1 VTKEHPAPFSV
12 LKEEFSS
19 MLPFFNLMGLKR
31 DGASL
36 PLNFAAAAVI
46 IVIAIFLSWL
56 TDNASQWIALGIGVY
71 VTFSWAQSIQ
81 ARDTATFHMIFKSK
95 AMVYTMMAFPSIAFV
110 TYGVGYWTAP
120 LLLRLHDTSPGEVGM
135 YIGLGSAA
143 GGLIGVT
150 MGGVTADWAKRK
162 HPAGRLI
169 IGFIAIFGTAPLVL
183 WMIYTESLMTA
194 FILNFAH
201 HIFSAS
207 WPGIPPSTAADLV
220 VPRMRAVAGAFFLLV
235 NTMIGLAMGPYFMGQ
250 LSDVYRAGGMD
261 RGESLQT
268 AIATGLLIF
277 VATFFL
283 LILAWRHL
291 PKDESTRLA
300 RAREQGEEV

>member
-1 VTKEHPAPFSV
+1 
-12 LKEEFSS
+12 
-19 MLPFFNLMGLKR
+19 
-31 DGASL
+31 
-36 PLNFAAAAVI
+36 
-46 IVIAIFLSWL
+46 
-56 TDNASQWIALGIGVY
+56 
-71 VTFSWAQSIQ
+71 
-81 ARDTATFHMIFKSK
+81 MIFKSK
-95 AMVYTMMAFPSIAFV
+95 AMVYAMMAFALIAFV
-110 TYGVGYWTAP
+110 IYGVGYWAAP
-120 LLLRLHDTSPGEVGM
+120 LLLRLHDTSQGEVGM
-135 YIGLGSAA
+135 YIGLRSAA

-162 HPAGRLI
+162 HAAGRLI

-183 WMIYTESLMTA
+183 WMICTESLMTA

-220 VPRMRAVAGAFFLLV
+220 VPRMRAVAGAFLLV
-235 NTMIGLAMGPYFMGQ
+235 NRMIGLAMGPYFMGQ
-250 LSDVYRAGGMD
+250 LSDVYRVGGMD

-268 AIATGLLIF
+268 TIATGLLIF